1 MPKEILKNEN
11 KTEDKKDDKL
21 MPSSSINKQGK
32 YLMRICLYNL

>member
-32 YLMRICLYNL
+32 ISYENLLI